1 MKSKFPTSSKKKSE
15 TLQES
20 WEGNGGVTGRRD
32 AVTDLSD
39 TLNVKVS
46 GFIASKKENAKDVA
60 IVKGIVQYLGKRC

>member
-1 MKSKFPTSSKKKSE
+1 M
-15 TLQES
+15 
-20 WEGNGGVTGRRD
+20 TGRRD